1 MYNTES
7 RTKSSIKNIIYTV
20 GGQLTK
26 ELLAFAVRTVFIKTL
41 AAEYLGVN
49 GLFTN
54 ILSFLSL
61 AEMGVGS
68 ALVFSMYKPMAEHDE
83 EQLKMYMAVYRRVYT
98 FIGILVLSIGFLLTP
113 FLDFFMKER
122 PDIVHLEL
130 IYILYVLNTGATYFF
145 AYKGSIFNADQ
156 RAYVVTANTTI
167 FNVAQSIVRIA
178 ILLLTHNFVAYLT
191 VSIVIVYIQ
200 NFVIARK
207 ADKAYPFLKDKNVK
221 KISKEESITLKKNI
235 SALLMHK
242 IGTVIL
248 NSSDN
253 LLISKFVSVVSV
265 GLYSNYSLLIN
276 AIKTT
281 FDMLMGS
288 ITTSVGNLCAKES
301 KEKML
306 QVHNTILLLNIWI
319 ASFCVICLYNLLN
332 PFIKLWIGEQYLF
345 SHTTILAVLIS
356 FYIQITM
363 RTSEI
368 FKSALGL
375 FWNDRYAPVAQCILN
390 VVVSVLLV
398 QKMEIVGI
406 FVGTSV
412 AMLLTKWW
420 ITPYIVY
427 KNKFQ
432 INVIYYFKKYFI
444 FSVVGVIGFIISVVL
459 VSLIEDGTI
468 FAFICKMMISGIVPN
483 IIFIV
488 LLRKTTEFEN
498 CMNMVLKKDNKITR
512 LLKKEKKSI

>member
-1 MYNTES
+1 MYNSES

-83 EQLKMYMAVYRRVYT
+83 EELKMYMAVYRRVYT
-98 FIGILVLSIGFLLTP
+98 FIGILVLTIGFSLTP

-122 PDIVHLEL
+122 PNIPHLEL
-130 IYILYVLNTGATYFF
+130 IYVLYVLNTGATYFF
-145 AYKGSIFNADQ
+145 SFKGSIFNADQ

-167 FNVAQSIVRIA
+167 FNAVQSIARIG
-178 ILLLTHNFVAYLT
+178 ILLLTRNFIAYLT
-191 VSIVIVYIQ
+191 ISIAIVYIQ
-200 NFVIARK
+200 NLVIARK

-221 KISKEESITLKKNI
+221 KLSREELITIKKNI
-235 SALLMHK
+235 GALLMHK
-242 IGTVIL
+242 IGSVVL

-253 LLISKFVSVVSV
+253 LIISKYVSVVSV

-281 FDMLMGS
+281 FDMLMDS

-306 QVHNTILLLNIWI
+306 KVHNAILLLNIWI

-375 FWNDRYAPVAQCILN
+375 FWNDRYAPVGQCILN

-398 QKMEIVGI
+398 QRMEIVGI

-420 ITPYIVY
+420 ITPYIIY

-432 INVIYYFKKYFI
+432 INVINYFKKYFL
-444 FSVVGVIGFIISVVL
+444 FSAVGVIGFIVSVFF

-468 FAFICKMMISGIVPN
+468 FAFICKMMISAIVPN
-483 IIFIV
+483 IVYIV
-488 LLRKTTEFEN
+488 LLRKTIEFRDCFRLIFKKEN
-498 CMNMVLKKDNKITR
+498 AITK
-512 LLKKEKKSI
+512 LLKL

>member
-1 MYNTES
+1 MYNSES

-68 ALVFSMYKPMAEHDE
+68 ALVFSMYKPMADHDE

-98 FIGILVLSIGFLLTP
+98 FIGILVLTIGFSLTP

-122 PDIVHLEL
+122 PDIAHLEL

-167 FNVAQSIVRIA
+167 FNAVQSIARIA
-178 ILLLTHNFVAYLT
+178 ILLLTRNFIAYLT
-191 VSIVIVYIQ
+191 VSIAIVYVQ

-207 ADKAYPFLKDKNVK
+207 ADKAYPFLKEKNVK
-221 KISKEESITLKKNI
+221 KISKEESTTLKKNI
-235 SALLMHK
+235 GALLMHK
-242 IGTVIL
+242 IGSVIL

-253 LLISKFVSVVSV
+253 LIISKFVSVVSV

-306 QVHNTILLLNIWI
+306 QVHNAILLLNIWI

-332 PFIKLWIGEQYLF
+332 PFVKLWIGEQYLF
-345 SHTTILAVLIS
+345 SYTTILVILIS

-375 FWNDRYAPVAQCILN
+375 FWNDRYAPIAQCILN
-390 VVVSVLLV
+390 IIISVILV
-398 QKMEIVGI
+398 QRMEIVGI

-420 ITPYIVY
+420 ITPYVVF
-427 KNKFQ
+427 KHKFGVW
-432 INVIYYFKKYFI
+432 IGCYFIKYFS
-444 FSVVGVIGFIISVVL
+444 FTLVGVIGFVITTFL
-459 VSLIEDGTI
+459 VSLIKDGSI
-468 FAFICKMMISGIVPN
+468 IAFICKMFVSATIPN
-483 IIFIV
+483 IIFIL
-488 LLRKTTEFEN
+488 LLRKTPEFTN
-498 CMNMVLKKDNKITR
+498 CVNMILKKDNKITR
-512 LLKKEKKSI
+512 LLKR

>member
-1 MYNTES
+1 MYNSES

-20 GGQLTK
+20 GGQLTNQ
-26 ELLAFAVRTVFIKTL
+26 LLAFVVRTVFIKTL
-41 AAEYLGVN
+41 DAEYLGVN

-68 ALVFSMYKPMAEHDE
+68 ALVFSMYKPMADHDE
-83 EQLKMYMAVYRRVYT
+83 EQLKMYMTVYRRVYT
-98 FIGILVLSIGFLLTP
+98 FIGILVLTIGFSLTP
-113 FLDFFMKER
+113 FLDFFMKQR
-122 PDIVHLEL
+122 PDIAYLEL
-130 IYILYVLNTGATYFF
+130 IYVLYVLNTGATYFF

-156 RAYVVTANTTI
+156 RAYIVTANTTI
-167 FNVAQSIVRIA
+167 FSVIQSIVRIC
-178 ILLLTHNFVAYLT
+178 ILLITHNFIAYLT
-191 VSIVIVYIQ
+191 ISIVIVYIQ

-221 KISKEESITLKKNI
+221 KISREESITLRKNI
-235 SALLMHK
+235 AALLMHK
-242 IGTVIL
+242 IGSVVL

-253 LLISKFVSVVSV
+253 LIISKFVSVVSV

-301 KEKML
+301 KEKIL
-306 QVHNTILLLNIWI
+306 QVHNAILLINIWV
-319 ASFCVICLYNLLN
+319 ASFCVTCLYNLLN
-332 PFIKLWIGEQYLF
+332 PFIKIWIGEQYLF
-345 SHTTILAVLIS
+345 SNTTVLVILIS

-390 VVVSVLLV
+390 IIISVVLV
-398 QKMEIVGI
+398 QKIEITGI

-420 ITPYIVY
+420 ITPYVIY
-427 KNKFQ
+427 KNKFE
-432 INVIYYFKKYFI
+432 INVGHYFFKYFL
-444 FSVVGVIGFIISVVL
+444 FSAVGVISFWVTIFL
-459 VSLIEDGTI
+459 VSMINDGSIIAFVGKMVVSATI
-468 FAFICKMMISGIVPN
+468 PN
-483 IIFIV
+483 SVFV
-488 LLRKTTEFEN
+488 LLLRKTSEFSNCLNLVFKKEN
-498 CMNMVLKKDNKITR
+498 ALTK
-512 LLKKEKKSI
+512 LLKR